1 MLAQRAFDA
10 FPFILL
16 NLLLSCLATIQAPL
30 IVMSQNRQEEKD
42 RARALN
48 DYKVN
53 LKTELLIR
61 DIYEKLEMLLE
72 QKNTCSREAAENGGD
87 GEE

>member
-1 MLAQRAFDA
+1 
-10 FPFILL
+10 
-16 NLLLSCLATIQAPL
+16 
-30 IVMSQNRQEEKD
+30 MSQNRQEEKD

-48 DYKVN
+48 DYKGN

-72 QKNTCSREAAENGGD
+72 QKNTCSREAAENRGD